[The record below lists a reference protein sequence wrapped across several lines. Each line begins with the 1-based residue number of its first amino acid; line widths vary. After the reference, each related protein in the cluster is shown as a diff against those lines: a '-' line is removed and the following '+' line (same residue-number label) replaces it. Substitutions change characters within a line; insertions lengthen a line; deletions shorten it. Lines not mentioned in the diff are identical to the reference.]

1 MRTRLSPVLL
11 IFLAGAACDIGQTND
26 RRAIATAGQLAIYDA
41 YAPASPAPD
50 IASLY
55 FTVVNFGETADT
67 LRSITTDLGSAA
79 LHTVV
84 TDEGRSTMQHVD
96 ALPIGPSDTIR
107 LTPGGY
113 HVMIT
118 ELPQP
123 LEVGDTLRVTL
134 TFTRG
139 GAVALDALV
148 LTYTD
153 VLERLET
160 GDRSEP

>member
-1 MRTRLSPVLL
+1 MRDCLLPLVL
-11 IFLAGAACDIGQTND
+11 IPLAGAACDFGRTD
-26 RRAIATAGQLAIYDA
+26 ARTAVATAGQLAFYDA

-55 FTVVNFGETADT
+55 FTIVNFGERADT
-67 LRSITTDLGSAA
+67 LQSVGTHLGTAK
-79 LHTVV
+79 LHEVV
-84 TDEGRSTMQHVD
+84 TEGGRSTMRHVP
-96 ALPIGPSDTIR
+96 ALPIAPGDTVR
-107 LTPGGY
+107 LAPGGY

-118 ELPQP
+118 GLTRP
-123 LEVGDTLRVTL
+123 LEVGDTLGVTL

-139 GAVALDALV
+139 GAVELQAPV

-153 VLERLET
+153 VMERLES

>member
-1 MRTRLSPVLL
+1 V
-11 IFLAGAACDIGQTND
+11 ACDLGRTD
-26 RRAIATAGQLAIYDA
+26 ARTTVATAGQLAIYDA

-55 FTVVNFGETADT
+55 FTIVNFGERADT
-67 LRSITTDLGSAA
+67 LRSVGTPMGTAQ
-79 LHTVV
+79 LHEVV
-84 TDEGRSTMQHVD
+84 TEGGRSMMRHVH
-96 ALPIGPSDTIR
+96 ALSIAPGDTVR
-107 LTPGGY
+107 LAPGGY

-118 ELPQP
+118 ELIRP
-123 LEVGDTLRVTL
+123 LQVGDTLGVTL

-139 GAVALDALV
+139 GAVGLQAPV

-153 VLERLET
+153 VMERLES